1 MLNIVAL
8 CLLSLSINADLLIFA
23 MPMRKIF
30 TISAIL
36 LAIPNIAMSECRT
49 QSRQEIEAQVNIP
62 KISVQQG
69 ALNISNT
76 SDTELIV
83 DVYSITGQL
92 IKRLR
97 VPYGSVVLDVRPG
110 CYIIKCDRWSKKV
123 IVS

>member
-1 MLNIVAL
+1 MA
-8 CLLSLSINADLLIFA
+8 
-23 MPMRKIF
+23 
-30 TISAIL
+30 
-36 LAIPNIAMSECRT
+36 ECRT

-69 ALNISNT
+69 ALSISNT